1 MVVIANERREW
12 PNQTTLD
19 TSRGSD
25 LTQNLIPT
33 ILRVVAEND
42 PAFKC

>member
-12 PNQTTLD
+12 PNHTTLD

-33 ILRVVAEND
+33 ILHVVTEND
-42 PAFKC
+42 PVLRC